1 MPDLQEED
9 KAQAEPVVD
18 NAKVG
23 PDEDIARV
31 EPPDPEPAFRHV
43 FEKRA
48 RQWAEGR
55 GLISLLSS
63 LEALCPHTFTL
74 AAAELSDEAPRPWV
88 PAEGAEEREVKLA
101 YHKATRLLHPD
112 RLSKRDLSVRIEAE
126 EVLKV
131 LTTAFSTKIDWL
143 KEADPT
149 MHDIPSKVEPT
160 AARSSSAKDIRDSI
174 FGNAAKPATPTSPGG
189 SWMPP
194 PPPTRTNSTPSSG
207 GTDLRDSIFA
217 GAFEVKPKPSPPV
230 TASSPF
236 DDPPGGSSNPFGEAA
251 TTRVSD
257 ASLSAAAAL
266 FGAAPPSESSA
277 NPFGPPSPVP
287 AGCARNPFE

>member
-1 MPDLQEED
+1 
-9 KAQAEPVVD
+9 
-18 NAKVG
+18 
-23 PDEDIARV
+23 
-31 EPPDPEPAFRHV
+31 
-43 FEKRA
+43 
-48 RQWAEGR
+48 
-55 GLISLLSS
+55 LLSS
-63 LEALCPHTFTL
+63 LEAFCPHTFTL

-131 LTTAFSTKIDWL
+131 LTTAFSTKIDWF
-143 KEADPT
+143 KEAEPT
-149 MHDIPSKVEPT
+149 SPSLHEIPSKTEPT

-217 GAFEVKPKPSPPV
+217 GAFDVKPKPSPPV

-236 DDPPGGSSNPFGEAA
+236 DDPPGGSSNPFGAA
-251 TTRVSD
+251 PTTRVSD
-257 ASLSAAAAL
+257 ASLSAATAL
-266 FGAAPPSESSA
+266 FGAAAPSETV
-277 NPFGPPSPVP
+277 NPFGPPSTAP
-287 AGCARNPFE
+287 AGNPFE